1 MKKNITY
8 YIILFISYLFS
19 YDNFNQSFGTINID
33 NNVIDSPF
41 IGGFNKP
48 KIQWIDWDGD
58 NDTDLF
64 LLDEDGCIKVFENYS
79 NDSFFS
85 YHLVES
91 CFSNINNINWFYFA
105 DFDLDSDFDLITQ
118 DSENLDM
125 LLYYQNTNNIYQ
137 EISNV
142 SDSLG
147 NNIVI
152 QSVMT
157 PTFADIDN
165 DNDLDFFVGNVVG
178 TISFYENVG
187 LIGGMPTYNFVTN
200 FWEEIYIV
208 GSSQQR
214 HGASAIA
221 FIDLDNDN
229 DLDLAWG
236 DYYQQSLY
244 IINNIGNENFPNM
257 DSENIINQYPIE
269 TPVLTAG
276 LNMPSF
282 TDIDEDGDSDLFVT
296 VMSGAYGYQLINNFY
311 FYENVSIN
319 EISDFQFITD
329 NFISTF
335 DALSDV
341 NPEFFDYDNDN
352 DMDMIIGTDFDPSSF
367 PWVGKLMLFENIG
380 LDQNNEPVW
389 LLIDDEYLGDG
400 IGNNLC
406 PSTVDIDADGDFD
419 LFVGNFNGTLQF
431 FENAGSN
438 ENPDYNFIEYV
449 PNIDLSGYS
458 TPEFIDVDNDNDYD
472 LLLGDMN
479 GTIYFYENMG
489 NQEYYDFYLITDN
502 YHNIDVNF
510 RSSPLAYDYDSDG
523 DLDLYVGSGS
533 NDLIVYENHNNSF
546 DIDINSSIYNLGKSI
561 SPSIYYGSDNKGLV
575 IGLSTGG
582 MYYIPI
588 CNSDFNS
595 DNSIDVIDVVLLIL
609 HILDNSQNISDQ
621 ECLDLNNDL
630 AVDILD
636 VVHLINGILN
646 I

>member
-1 MKKNITY
+1 M
-8 YIILFISYLFS
+8 
-19 YDNFNQSFGTINID
+19 NID
-33 NNVIDSPF
+33 DNVIDSPF

-48 KIQWIDWDGD
+48 KIQWIDWDDD

-64 LLDEDGCIKVFENYS
+64 LLDEDGCIKVFENHSSDGSY
-79 NDSFFS
+79 N

-105 DFDLDSDFDLITQ
+105 DYDLDSDFDLITQ

-142 SDSLG
+142 SDGSG
-147 NNIVI
+147 TNIVI

-187 LIGGMPTYNFVTN
+187 LVGGMPTYNFITN

-214 HGASAIA
+214 HGASAIS

-257 DSENIINQYPIE
+257 DSDNVINQYPIE
-269 TPVLTAG
+269 NPVLTAG

-319 EISDFQFITD
+319 EISNFQFITD

-380 LDQNNEPVW
+380 LDENNEPIW
-389 LLIDDEYLGDG
+389 LLIDNEYLGDD

-431 FENAGSN
+431 FENVGST

-449 PNIDLSGYS
+449 SNIDLSGYS
-458 TPEFIDVDNDNDYD
+458 TPEFIDADNDNDYD
-472 LLLGDMN
+472 LLLGNMN
-479 GTIYFYENMG
+479 GTIYFYENIG
-489 NQEYYDFYLITDN
+489 NQEYYDFHLITDN
-502 YHNIDVNF
+502 YHNINVNF

-523 DLDLYVGSGS
+523 DLDLYIGSGS
-533 NDLIVYENHNNSF
+533 NDLIVYENYNGSF
-546 DIDINSSIYNLGKSI
+546 DVNINSSIYNLGKSL
-561 SPSIYYGSDNKGLV
+561 SPSIYYGNNNKGLV
-575 IGLSTGG
+575 VGLSTGG

-609 HILDNSQNISDQ
+609 HILDNSQNILDQ

-630 AVDILD
+630 EIDILD
-636 VVHLINGILN
+636 VVHLINSILN

>member
-472 LLLGDMN
+472 LLLGNMN